1 MNRRKVVI
9 LEDALADLEAGRK
22 FYDSQEK
29 GVGDYFFD
37 ALLADLESLSFYGGI
52 HSMHC
57 GYYRMPAKR
66 FPFSVYYVIREEVV
80 IVIAVLDMRRNPAW
94 SHEKL
99 KDGPLSD

>member
-1 MNRRKVVI
+1 
-9 LEDALADLEAGRK
+9 
-22 FYDSQEK
+22 
-29 GVGDYFFD
+29 
-37 ALLADLESLSFYGGI
+37 
-52 HSMHC
+52 MHC